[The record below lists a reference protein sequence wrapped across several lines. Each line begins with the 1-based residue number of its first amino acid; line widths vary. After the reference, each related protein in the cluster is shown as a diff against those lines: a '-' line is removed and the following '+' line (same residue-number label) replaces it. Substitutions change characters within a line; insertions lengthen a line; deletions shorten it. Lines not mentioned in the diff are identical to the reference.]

1 MPRYCPK
8 CGSKLWHEGYCR
20 SCLEFTTLH
29 TSFEDG
35 QEEFKEPKHI
45 NKINHQVNSASR
57 YRMPN
62 SDAPSSAPIT
72 HTYSGSSNL
81 IGAVL
86 VAIPTVISSITNITP
101 FIGIIFYFLNFP
113 AITIACAILQLLNSV
128 IQCING
134 TQKGLLTEIITLVGA
149 IIINIF
155 VKASVIPFCALVF
168 CIIDALMIAVG
179 IIVLLISVISNKQ

>member
-1 MPRYCPK
+1 MSRYCPK

-29 TSFEDG
+29 TSFDDG
-35 QEEFKEPKHI
+35 QEELKKPKHI
-45 NKINHQVNSASR
+45 DQINHQVNAASNN
-57 YRMPN
+57 RMPN
-62 SDAPSSAPIT
+62 SVTPIT
-72 HTYSGSSNL
+72 HTDSGSSNL

-86 VAIPTVISSITNITP
+86 VAIPTVISCITNVTP
-101 FIGIIFYFLNFP
+101 FIGIVFYFLNFP
-113 AITIACAILQLLNSV
+113 TITIACAILQLLNSV

-134 TQKGLLTEIITLVGA
+134 TQKGLFTEIITLVGA

-168 CIIDALMIAVG
+168 CIVDALMVAVG
-179 IIVLLISVISNKQ
+179 IIMLLISVNSNNQ